1 MGLLKVNKDVKNI
14 LEYSE
19 TARAD
24 DMSLYLYYVGHK
36 TEGLNLKSDYLLKVF
51 VDRPFRIMHGIAT
64 FGSVSRARRSLQA
77 NYPELRPSKETIRE
91 RKESEKR
98 YKEFYKKGLTYE
110 EQDS

>member
-51 VDRPFRIMHGIAT
+51 VDRPCIILNGLSTKT
-64 FGSVSRARRSLQA
+64 F
-77 NYPELRPSKETIRE
+77 SK
-91 RKESEKR
+91 
-98 YKEFYKKGLTYE
+98 
-110 EQDS
+110 